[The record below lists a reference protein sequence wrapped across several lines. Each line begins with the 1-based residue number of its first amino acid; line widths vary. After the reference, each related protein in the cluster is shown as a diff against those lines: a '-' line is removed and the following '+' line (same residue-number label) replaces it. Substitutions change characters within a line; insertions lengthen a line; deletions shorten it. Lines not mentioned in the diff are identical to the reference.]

1 MATPH
6 ALIVRAPGTNCDLE
20 VQHAFE
26 MLGARGDRL
35 HLNAVRDNPKLLRK
49 YQILVLP
56 GGFSYGDDIAA
67 GKVQALYMQHFLTD
81 ALRAFRDD
89 TNEKL
94 MIGICN
100 GFQAMLKAGL
110 LVPADEDGP
119 LCTLANNDC
128 GHYEDRWVHLKAT
141 PGKCPFLKG
150 IDSIQVP
157 IGHGE
162 GKFICRKQW
171 IAEGLAQAGQ
181 VVLRYVDANGQRGA
195 YPVNPNGSQDD
206 IAGICDVTG
215 RALGLM
221 PHPDRHLFPT
231 QHPQW
236 TRHGLKPEG
245 DGLQMFRNAVEFFKK
260 E

>member
-1 MATPH
+1 M
-6 ALIVRAPGTNCDLE
+6 V
-20 VQHAFE
+20 
-26 MLGARGDRL
+26 GARSTRL
-35 HLNAVRDNPKLLRK
+35 HLNALRDNPRQLRD

-67 GKVQALYMQHFLTD
+67 GKVQALFMQHFLSD

-94 MIGICN
+94 ILGICN
-100 GFQAMLKAGL
+100 GFQALLKAGL

-119 LCTLANNDC
+119 LATLTNNDS
-128 GHYEDRWVHLKAT
+128 GRYEDRWVHLQVM

-150 IDSIQVP
+150 IDRMHVP
-157 IGHGE
+157 VGHGE
-162 GKFICRKQW
+162 GKFVTRKQW
-171 IAEGLAQAGQ
+171 IADGLAQAGQ
-181 VVLRYVDANGQRGA
+181 VVLRYVDEQGNRGD
-195 YPVNPNGSQDD
+195 YPVNPNGSQAD

-236 TRHGLKPEG
+236 ARRGLKDEG
-245 DGLQMFRNAVEFFKK
+245 DGLRLFRNAVEFFSRN
-260 E
+260 